1 MRGAAVRQLIFVLIV
16 LCISSRFTIAADI
29 PIVRSGQAMATI
41 QIGSAASEQEQF
53 AAQEIQSF
61 IHSFTQVEL
70 SIVTNR
76 EPTTTPTV
84 VVLGTPTSN
93 PTIDA
98 LSVEIDADL
107 GTEGYEIKT
116 VEVNEASI
124 FVIGAHTER
133 GVIHG
138 AYGFVEACIES
149 LTGLSPVHLDFL
161 VINSR
166 NLNLPYLDEK
176 SRPFYPVRAVL
187 ETEHPVQL
195 ARNRINMS
203 GAEGVWTGTGIDDG
217 LGTAFKYIDSEKFE
231 IWQDEPRAQRQDRIQ
246 VMRDRFDAL
255 DRRGID
261 SYLFM
266 YVTGEA
272 TEALIK
278 DRPNLFG
285 PPVAYGTSRNR
296 ESYLPFCWS
305 KPEVHNLM
313 RELVKEI
320 VYTYPTLSGF
330 HFRSWGNETRA
341 CNCPECGDRSE
352 RGQHLLWQLYFT
364 LVNAAREAR
373 PGFKFFITGYD
384 RSWLKDPESN
394 YIRQLPEGTIF
405 SQKWGVDGEPV
416 TDAEVSIERLKI
428 YGELGHHFIVLSH
441 DVEEVM
447 PLWMVEGDLFAEGV
461 RKLANDPDV
470 LGLGGFTV
478 QGAHQGYGRLDRVLS
493 ARLNWDIDVDY
504 VKLLENDLTT
514 RIGSDAARLALKAL
528 RINSW
533 TLSSYFGDYAGSMSV
548 TGEYGDGSRGFATR
562 FWDII
567 GMPAVEDILSI
578 PDLDAARYA
587 AGRYTSL
594 LDQQQSAVDEIA
606 RAQEIAIPASP
617 KEAADFSD
625 TVNLMRL
632 WSLFF
637 ESRTRLV
644 EAVVIGYEIGTENYI
659 RTKLDK
665 AIELSRL
672 MLPVVQSIEAFVPV
686 FGYSNNTLEASVI
699 EKIEQEIAW
708 LSNLDASILIRSDDV
723 DSEQKSPPI
732 EIRSLY
738 SHPNPSR
745 SRTTFTYELSR
756 DADEVSITIYTTSG
770 RRIRRLDNAPTKR
783 GYNEV
788 MWDGRDE
795 EGEPLAN
802 GTYISKIHAIS
813 NGHETQSV
821 GRVAIL
827 K

>member
-1 MRGAAVRQLIFVLIV
+1 MRGAAVRQLIIVLIV
-16 LCISSRFTIAADI
+16 LCISSSFTIAADI
-29 PIVRSGQAMATI
+29 PIVRSGRAMATI
-41 QIGSAASEQEQF
+41 QIGYVASEQEQF
-53 AAQEIQSF
+53 AAKEIQSF

-70 SIVTNR
+70 PIVTNR
-76 EPTTTPTV
+76 ESTITPTV

-98 LSVEIDADL
+98 LSVELDAEL
-107 GTEGYEIKT
+107 GTEGYVIKT
-116 VEVNEASI
+116 VDYDDGSI
-124 FVIGAHTER
+124 LVIGAHTER

-138 AYGFVEACIES
+138 AYRFVEACIAS

-166 NLNLPYLDEK
+166 NLNLPHLDEK

-187 ETEHPVQL
+187 ETEDPVQL

-217 LGTAFKYIDSEKFE
+217 LGTAFKYIDSEQFE
-231 IWQDEPRAQRQDRIQ
+231 IWQDEPRPQRQDRIQ
-246 VMRDRFDAL
+246 AMRDRFDAL
-255 DRRGID
+255 NRRGID

-285 PPVAYGTSRNR
+285 PPVAYGTSRNT

-305 KPEVHNLM
+305 KPEVHNLL

-330 HFRSWGNETRA
+330 HLRSWGNETRA

-394 YIRQLPEGTIF
+394 YIRQLPRGTIF

-416 TDAEVSIERLKI
+416 ADAEVSIKQLKI

-447 PLWMVEGDLFAEGV
+447 PLWMLEGDLFAEGV
-461 RKLANDPDV
+461 RQLANDPDV

-478 QGAHQGYGRLDRVLS
+478 QGAHQGFGRLDRVLS

-514 RIGSDAARLALKAL
+514 RIGSDAARPVLKAL

-548 TGEYGDGSRGFATR
+548 TGKYGDGSRGYATR

-567 GMPAVEDILSI
+567 GMHAVEDILSI

-617 KEAADFSD
+617 KEAADLSD

-637 ESRTRLV
+637 ESRVRLV
-644 EAVVIGYEIGTENYI
+644 EAVIIGYELGTENYI
-659 RTKLDK
+659 RKKLDN

-686 FGYSNNTLEASVI
+686 FGYSNNTLQASVV

-708 LSNLDASILIRSDDV
+708 LSNFDASVLIRSDDV
-723 DSEQKSPPI
+723 DSTQKSPPI

-770 RRIRRLDNAPTKR
+770 RRIRRLENAPTKR
-783 GYNEV
+783 GYNEL

-821 GRVAIL
+821 GRIAIL

>member
-1 MRGAAVRQLIFVLIV
+1 MRGASVRQLIILLIV
-16 LCISSRFTIAADI
+16 LCISSRFTVAADI

-41 QIGSAASEQEQF
+41 QIGYAASEQEQF
-53 AAQEIQSF
+53 AALEIQSF

-70 SIVTNR
+70 SIVTNL
-76 EPTTTPTV
+76 ELTLTPTL

-98 LSVEIDADL
+98 LSVELDADL
-107 GTEGYEIKT
+107 GIEGYEIKT
-116 VEVNEASI
+116 VHSDEGSI
-124 FVIGAHTER
+124 LVIGAHTER

-138 AYGFVEACIES
+138 AYGFVEACIAS

-176 SRPFYPVRAVL
+176 SHPFYPVRAVL
-187 ETEHPVQL
+187 ETEDPVQL

-217 LGTAFKYIDSEKFE
+217 LGTAFKYIDSEEFE
-231 IWQDEPRAQRQDRIQ
+231 IWQDEPRPQRQDRIR

-285 PPVAYGTSRNR
+285 PPVAYGTSRNT

-305 KPEVHNLM
+305 KPEVHNLL
-313 RELVKEI
+313 RKLVKEI

-330 HFRSWGNETRA
+330 HLRSWGNETRA

-373 PGFKFFITGYD
+373 PGFKFYITGYD

-394 YIRQLPEGTIF
+394 YIRQLPRGTIF

-416 TDAEVSIERLKI
+416 ADAEVSIKQLKI

-447 PLWMVEGDLFAEGV
+447 PLWMLEGDLFTEGV
-461 RKLANDPDV
+461 RQLANDPDV
-470 LGLGGFTV
+470 SGLGGFTV
-478 QGAHQGYGRLDRVLS
+478 QGAQQGFGRLDRVLS

-514 RIGSDAARLALKAL
+514 RIGSDAARPVLKAL
-528 RINSW
+528 RINTW

-548 TGEYGDGSRGFATR
+548 TGKYGDGSRGYATR

-567 GMPAVEDILSI
+567 GMHAVEDILSI

-594 LDQQQSAVDEIA
+594 LDQQQSAVDEVT
-606 RAQEIAIPASP
+606 RAQDIAIPASP
-617 KEAADFSD
+617 KEAADLSD

-637 ESRTRLV
+637 ESRARLV
-644 EAVVIGYEIGTENYI
+644 EAVIIGYEFRTENYI
-659 RTKLDK
+659 RKKLDN

-686 FGYSNNTLEASVI
+686 FGYSNNTLEASVV

-708 LSNLDASILIRSDDV
+708 LSNLDASVLIRSDDV
-723 DSEQKSPPI
+723 DSSQKSPPI

-738 SHPNPSR
+738 SHPNPLR

-770 RRIRRLDNAPTKR
+770 RRIRRLENAPTKR
-783 GYNEV
+783 GYNEL

-813 NGHETQSV
+813 HGHETQSV